1 MNNHIVNKTRVLI
14 GAKVAPQFEKMI
26 QKEYEQMQR
35 MRYFDPHRSAYIPIQ
50 TLPDGRIQLAIRS
63 TENNRR
69 YNRRQAERMMN
80 SPCDLVLYLNA
91 YASPSNQEVRQWSK
105 VQPRCAYLYSLLAAV
120 QLFGESRYPANAP
133 AFSKEGF
140 FFSCPMAFCAFRYV
154 CHFFVAALCAACI
167 RAMLSGFLNISH
179 RREWMS
185 RSLWTR
191 SRVFRAACSVREQIN
206 ALQISGRTG

>member
-1 MNNHIVNKTRVLI
+1 MQQVTLKNTRVLFAAALPMNNHIVNKTRILI

-91 YASPSNQEVRQWSK
+91 YASPSNQGVRCRLVNFTILDGK
-105 VQPRCAYLYSLLAAV
+105 EEKNLPRIGS
-120 QLFGESRYPANAP
+120 
-133 AFSKEGF
+133 
-140 FFSCPMAFCAFRYV
+140 
-154 CHFFVAALCAACI
+154 
-167 RAMLSGFLNISH
+167 
-179 RREWMS
+179 W
-185 RSLWTR
+185 RSDD
-191 SRVFRAACSVREQIN
+191 I
-206 ALQISGRTG
+206 

>member
-1 MNNHIVNKTRVLI
+1 MQQVTLKNTRVLFAAALPMNNHIVNKTRVLI

-80 SPCDLVLYLNA
+80 SLNA
-91 YASPSNQEVRQWSK
+91 YASPSNQGVRCRLVNFTILDGK
-105 VQPRCAYLYSLLAAV
+105 EEKNLPRIGS
-120 QLFGESRYPANAP
+120 
-133 AFSKEGF
+133 
-140 FFSCPMAFCAFRYV
+140 
-154 CHFFVAALCAACI
+154 
-167 RAMLSGFLNISH
+167 
-179 RREWMS
+179 W
-185 RSLWTR
+185 RSDD
-191 SRVFRAACSVREQIN
+191 I
-206 ALQISGRTG
+206 

>member
-1 MNNHIVNKTRVLI
+1 MQKVTLKNTRVLFAAALPMNNHIVNKTRVLI

-63 TENNRR
+63 TENNCR

-91 YASPSNQEVRQWSK
+91 YHF
-105 VQPRCAYLYSLLAAV
+105 LLALSAIRV
-120 QLFGESRYPANAP
+120 YNQRSGGGGSIRRPSSTELLFRGLALNQLAGLYRDRDPFCQFGM
-133 AFSKEGF
+133 FDQDFQKLFQGF
-140 FFSCPMAFCAFRYV
+140 FCFGLVHVVSPPFNIFIIQDFLYIV
-154 CHFFVAALCAACI
+154 K
-167 RAMLSGFLNISH
+167 GFL
-179 RREWMS
+179 
-185 RSLWTR
+185 
-191 SRVFRAACSVREQIN
+191 
-206 ALQISGRTG
+206 